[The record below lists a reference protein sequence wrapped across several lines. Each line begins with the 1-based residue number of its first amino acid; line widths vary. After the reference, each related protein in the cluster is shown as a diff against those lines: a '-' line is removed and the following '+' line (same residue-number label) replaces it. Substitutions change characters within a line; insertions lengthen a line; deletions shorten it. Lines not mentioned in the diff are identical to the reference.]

1 MEPAKRE
8 EMTTAESSGTTNAR
22 SRRPKARDDPE
33 SIMHSNRSP
42 GSFFRRASFLI
53 ASSLVDHCN
62 SGTEQEIRI
71 EKKGGTKITHF
82 LTDEFV
88 MGLLI

>member
-1 MEPAKRE
+1 MEPTKRE
-8 EMTTAESSGTTNAR
+8 EMTTGESSGTTNAR

-42 GSFFRRASFLI
+42 GSFFWRASFLI
-53 ASSLVDHCN
+53 ASSLVDHWN
-62 SGTEQEIRI
+62 SGMEQEIRMK
-71 EKKGGTKITHF
+71 EGGTKITHF